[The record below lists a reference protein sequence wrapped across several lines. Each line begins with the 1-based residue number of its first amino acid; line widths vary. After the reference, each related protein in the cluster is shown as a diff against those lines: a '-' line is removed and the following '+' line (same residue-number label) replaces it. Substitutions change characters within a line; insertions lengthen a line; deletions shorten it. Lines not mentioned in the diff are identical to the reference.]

1 MLIESLAGLVLVR
14 RRPVA
19 LRLGGAVGEPLFGGV
34 AFGFAACGALA
45 GNPQVDDLSHAN
57 KPQCLTPAFRANC
70 ADTVAGWVVG
80 VRPPPRCAAALIWAR
95 HGSVSECNG
104 FRLVLKSQAERI
116 KDEEQLRHLTT
127 VVSNHWCFV
136 RRSIEQ
142 SLGMTLRQ
150 VAHQVSSCRNVL
162 PAGVG

>member
-14 RRPVA
+14 RRTVA
-19 LRLGGAVGEPLFGGV
+19 LRLGDAVGEPLFGGV
-34 AFGFAACGALA
+34 AFGFAACDALA
-45 GNPQVDDLSHAN
+45 GEPQVDDLSHAN

-70 ADTVAGWVVG
+70 ADTVAGGLWVSDQDA
-80 VRPPPRCAAALIWAR
+80 AAALIWAR

-127 VVSNHWCFV
+127 VVSNYWCFV

-150 VAHQVSSCRNVL
+150 VADQVLSCRNVV